1 MTYLTSST
9 VLQFVKWSTEM
20 RRDILF
26 YDYSK
31 SSPLRI
37 QSSTP
42 WLLSITLW
50 HLRIPASYNIQFHDL
65 TARSEVFRLFTT
77 YTSTYMII
85 RYYKE
90 RFFTFSKYL
99 MNSLIL
105 SVCDIFMLFLLFTA
119 LSFTSFLFGKV
130 SITICN
136 TVVVKNFHLFIVV
149 VVIWNFSWFL
159 WTVHFRK
166 WNDFGVYYFK
176 DFKKREK
183 S

>member
-1 MTYLTSST
+1 MCEKDPFKRLQINPSVSS
-9 VLQFVKWSTEM
+9 
-20 RRDILF
+20 
-26 YDYSK
+26 
-31 SSPLRI
+31 
-37 QSSTP
+37 P

-136 TVVVKNFHLFIVV
+136 TVVVKKFPSFHRGCRNLEFFMISL
-149 VVIWNFSWFL
+149 NCSFSKVEWFWSVL
-159 WTVHFRK
+159 LQRL
-166 WNDFGVYYFK
+166 
-176 DFKKREK
+176 
-183 S
+183 

>member
-1 MTYLTSST
+1 MCEKDPFKRLQINPSVSS
-9 VLQFVKWSTEM
+9 
-20 RRDILF
+20 
-26 YDYSK
+26 
-31 SSPLRI
+31 
-37 QSSTP
+37 P

-85 RYYKE
+85 CYYKE